1 MVTSQCKSQT
11 GPKNIYSKPIL
22 YILLYIFMHFMTIF
36 NPKPIH
42 YPTSLPLSLTPPTY
56 PSGLSTRI
64 SGVSAVAPLHEG
76 SPEMAQRLFLSLDCT
91 PDGFPTVEFSTA
103 LHFSSSIRSFSMSSS
118 FSSSSVS
125 SSSISL
131 SLWFNSSILFLRANW
146 RSRSVP
152 ILSSFLRWGNQ
163 TTEIVPQ
170 MLF

>member
-1 MVTSQCKSQT
+1 
-11 GPKNIYSKPIL
+11 
-22 YILLYIFMHFMTIF
+22 MHSMTIF
-36 NPKPIH
+36 NPKQIH
-42 YPTSLPLSLTPPTY
+42 YPASLPPLRDAPPPPTY

-64 SGVSAVAPLHEG
+64 SGVSAVAPLQEG
-76 SPEMAQRLFLSLDCT
+76 SPEMAQRLFLSRDCA
-91 PDGFPTVEFSTA
+91 PFPADGFPTVEFSTA

-152 ILSSFLRWGNQ
+152 ILSSFLR
-163 TTEIVPQ
+163 
-170 MLF
+170 